1 MAIQLRDTFLNLF
14 CGRSV
19 HGQMAKSLTKVE
31 IQLGS
36 SVLCEHLK
44 ILKGSGFFWPVF
56 KCSVPYVALVMLTI
70 YEDIYSTVQYA
81 YKFMP
86 VYLT

>member
-1 MAIQLRDTFLNLF
+1 
-14 CGRSV
+14 
-19 HGQMAKSLTKVE
+19 MAKSLTKVE

-36 SVLCEHLK
+36 PVLCEHLK
-44 ILKGSGFFWPVF
+44 ILKGSVF
-56 KCSVPYVALVMLTI
+56 LAGVKCSVPNEALVMLTI
-70 YEDIYSTVQYA
+70 WEDLHSIVQYA

>member
-1 MAIQLRDTFLNLF
+1 MAIQLRDTVLNLF

-44 ILKGSGFFWPVF
+44 ILKGSGFFLAGVQVQ
-56 KCSVPYVALVMLTI
+56 C
-70 YEDIYSTVQYA
+70 TVRSLGYA
-81 YKFMP
+81 NH
-86 VYLT
+86 L